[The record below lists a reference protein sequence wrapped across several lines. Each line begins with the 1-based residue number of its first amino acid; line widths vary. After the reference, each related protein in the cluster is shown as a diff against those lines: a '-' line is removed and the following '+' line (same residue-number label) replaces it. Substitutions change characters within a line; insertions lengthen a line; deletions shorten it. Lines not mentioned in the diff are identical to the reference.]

1 MIFKR
6 TDEFGTEYIQCKV
19 CKKEIIKTASTT
31 CMDCFSKGKTGLDDK
46 FDEYKEK
53 RQDGLPD
60 SYAKISSR
68 LRGFR
73 V

>member
-1 MIFKR
+1 
-6 TDEFGTEYIQCKV
+6 
-19 CKKEIIKTASTT
+19 
-31 CMDCFSKGKTGLDDK
+31 MDCFSKGKTGLDDK